1 MMEAV
6 RVAATAGLRLA
17 WTAVTSP
24 AARVAAVPRLA
35 RACTTIPSKYDE
47 RDPAPLFF
55 DPNVQEILKRVT
67 GRNYDKIFRRRY
79 DEKRLSPPKYEF
91 LTDEELGELREEMEK
106 KAETLLQMPPVVKQ
120 REPIMDVLS
129 RDPALVG
136 FDTCRYIFT
145 DITYGVTDRKRF
157 IVVRDADGTLRQAS
171 WEERDRMNQIYNP
184 QPGRKIRSHRV
195 FEEENLK
202 NVLDREEYEF
212 VLDLACAQFEPD
224 DPEYQRVTGRV
235 YETLEARRCYQILHS
250 TRHYGP
256 LCFYLTWNKKI
267 DNLLT
272 TLIQQEMLSEGADI
286 VRLYYLI
293 HPDSKSAGHHV
304 DLSLPLE
311 TIKAYM
317 EQDSLQRA
325 KLQLAIQAYQ
335 EIVQQR
341 HQCQEDVKAAH
352 GL

>member
-1 MMEAV
+1 MEAV
-6 RVAATAGLRLA
+6 RVAAAAGLRLA
-17 WTAVTSP
+17 WTAATSP
-24 AARVAAVPRLA
+24 AVRVASAPRLA
-35 RACTTIPSKYDE
+35 RACSTIPSRYDE

-55 DPNVQEILKRVT
+55 DSKVQEILKRVT

-79 DEKRLSPPKYEF
+79 DEKKLNPPKYEF
-91 LTDEELGELREEMEK
+91 LTEEELGELKEEMEK

-120 REPIMDVLS
+120 REPIQVVLS
-129 RDPALVG
+129 RDPALTG
-136 FDTCRYIFT
+136 FDTCRYVFT
-145 DITYGVTDRKRF
+145 DITYGVPDRRL
-157 IVVRDADGTLRQAS
+157 ILVRDTDGTLRQAS

-184 QPGRKIRSHRV
+184 QSGRKIRPHRV

-224 DPEYQRVTGRV
+224 DPEYQQVTGRV
-235 YETLEARRCYQILHS
+235 YETLEARRCYQALHS

-256 LCFYLTWNKKI
+256 LCFYLAWNKKI

-272 TLIQQEMLSEGADI
+272 TLIQLELLSEGADI
-286 VRLYYLI
+286 VRLYYLV
-293 HPDSKSAGHHV
+293 HPDSKSAGHHM

-311 TIKAYM
+311 TIKMYM

-341 HQCQEDVKAAH
+341 HHHQEDVKAAH